1 MMKSL
6 GGYKIGGRAV
16 VFGGYDLVGDQFTK
30 DTDFGK
36 TRPFIGLPVYYDHA
50 LGNLRS
56 QIGVVTKWV
65 QTEEGIDVEIEID
78 RAHKYAEQIMELVR
92 RNMLGMSTG
101 AIGHLVERLQNW
113 IKTWPV
119 GELSLTPTPAEPRT
133 VAYAAAKS
141 NGKAGNRSLI
151 VPAYVIDSNR
161 IKGHPT
167 MDKQEL
173 KNLMSEVLPEVLPD
187 ILNKI
192 QGAPAENG
200 QGVNDYTKSTNQ
212 APFAKKV
219 TTLGNSN
226 EQTEALLHWIK
237 TDDHVAAKAVLVEG
251 TGANGGYLVPRDFA
265 TAVVDK
271 RDQQWIGAK
280 LGVQRYTT
288 DRQIFDIADQDGK
301 ADFAFV
307 AESGAANES
316 EPTFAQSAIT
326 VFTASLMMKIS
337 NQLLRDNAMDL
348 EGFLQREIG
357 RAYAR
362 HLNQYMING
371 TGSSQPYGVLAR
383 ATVSETLASVSGVDA
398 ADIINI
404 FHKLPSWYQDDSNSV
419 GWVMQNST
427 LGVIR
432 SLQGNFFSFQPT
444 PMGDTG
450 ALYGKPIAITDKIAL
465 LGTGNKPILFGNWGY
480 YAFVE
485 NLGLEIARNPY
496 LYQANY
502 QTAIF
507 TTVRWGGDVTQAE
520 AFVYGVNP

>member
-161 IKGHPT
+161 TKGHPT

-173 KNLMSEVLPEVLPD
+173 
-187 ILNKI
+187 
-192 QGAPAENG
+192 
-200 QGVNDYTKSTNQ
+200 
-212 APFAKKV
+212 
-219 TTLGNSN
+219 
-226 EQTEALLHWIK
+226 
-237 TDDHVAAKAVLVEG
+237 
-251 TGANGGYLVPRDFA
+251 
-265 TAVVDK
+265 
-271 RDQQWIGAK
+271 
-280 LGVQRYTT
+280 
-288 DRQIFDIADQDGK
+288 
-301 ADFAFV
+301 
-307 AESGAANES
+307 
-316 EPTFAQSAIT
+316 
-326 VFTASLMMKIS
+326 
-337 NQLLRDNAMDL
+337 
-348 EGFLQREIG
+348 
-357 RAYAR
+357 
-362 HLNQYMING
+362 
-371 TGSSQPYGVLAR
+371 
-383 ATVSETLASVSGVDA
+383 
-398 ADIINI
+398 
-404 FHKLPSWYQDDSNSV
+404 
-419 GWVMQNST
+419 
-427 LGVIR
+427 
-432 SLQGNFFSFQPT
+432 
-444 PMGDTG
+444 
-450 ALYGKPIAITDKIAL
+450 
-465 LGTGNKPILFGNWGY
+465 
-480 YAFVE
+480 
-485 NLGLEIARNPY
+485 
-496 LYQANY
+496 
-502 QTAIF
+502 
-507 TTVRWGGDVTQAE
+507 
-520 AFVYGVNP
+520 